1 MPARGVACD
10 DPSPGPPES
19 GGSGQSRLPS
29 GGSLAASTLAIDR
42 RAATGIGLAP
52 ARTGCAIAR
61 SATVCLGDLLRGG
74 FFHVGHGDT
83 PL

>member
-19 GGSGQSRLPS
+19 GGPGQSRLPS
-29 GGSLAASTLAIDR
+29 GGSLAATTSAIDS

-52 ARTGCAIAR
+52 ARTGCAIAG

-74 FFHVGHGDT
+74 FLDSSHGGT